1 MMEMLKR
8 MLKKKKMFDSPSPV
22 CTVENTKKEE
32 EKKGKHKAGR
42 PVDPSRSGA

>member
-8 MLKKKKMFDSPSPV
+8 MLKKKKDVRF
-22 CTVENTKKEE
+22 TVSGWHRVKHKKKE